1 MVFVSPTF
9 ISARLDDMHLSMRF
23 KGARF
28 DFGEKYTFK
37 NNFLGI
43 EILVFNYLH
52 VYEAE
57 VKFTNNLH

>member
-1 MVFVSPTF
+1 MFNSHTERNGNPYILLTGIDVLWCTYKKFDKVS
-9 ISARLDDMHLSMRF
+9 IHI

-43 EILVFNYLH
+43 EI
-52 VYEAE
+52 
-57 VKFTNNLH
+57 